1 MTGSVPAILVDRWTL
16 ISRHSAPP
24 FELFNQ
30 FASSSLSKPTRG
42 ELFSLLRPTL
52 SFQKSGL
59 FGADEL
65 YVEIKG
71 GGPWMLRTRVVPD
84 SHYLKSFELTSVSP
98 NTPFYTF
105 STVILSI
112 TCSSPKVP
120 FLLDR
125 LLDTLRHPGHLP
137 LPSVSLRPP
146 YFLSPLPAFRPIT
159 LVEHLFRPPSPKS
172 PSFVYCP
179 LAI

>member
-1 MTGSVPAILVDRWTL
+1 
-16 ISRHSAPP
+16 
-24 FELFNQ
+24 
-30 FASSSLSKPTRG
+30 
-42 ELFSLLRPTL
+42 
-52 SFQKSGL
+52 
-59 FGADEL
+59 
-65 YVEIKG
+65 
-71 GGPWMLRTRVVPD
+71 MLRTRVVPD

-172 PSFVYCP
+172 PVLCTLSPGDLDPP
-179 LAI
+179 LQPLDRCNHSPADHLIPHWPRETSQRHHVRPYQSTSPFNVWVNREETGWLRQPTRSRDWSDTS